1 MTPLFELTRLVVRP
15 AQVSASR
22 LEAALAKSPPGGQ
35 LAGAWSTEIGTLNQ
49 IVLLHTVDDAAA
61 SRAARARRSE
71 SGDLFGHSDVAV
83 SMTVETFAGFSFM
96 PPLTSGRFGPV
107 YELREY
113 LTQPDGIAGTMDVW
127 KTALPPRL
135 ELSRLLLAAYA
146 LEGAQPRFIHLWPY
160 QDLNDRAR
168 VRGDAIA
175 RGIWPPKGGAA
186 RLAFMQNSI
195 LLPLPFSP
203 LQ

>member
-1 MTPLFELTRLVVRP
+1 MTQLFELTRLVVRP
-15 AQVSASR
+15 AQINAGN
-22 LEAALAKSPPGGQ
+22 LEAALAKSPPGGR
-35 LAGAWSTEIGTLNQ
+35 LAGAWTTEIGTLNQ
-49 IVLLHTVDDAAA
+49 LVLLHVVDDAAQ
-61 SRAARARRSE
+61 SREARARRIE

-83 SMTVETFAGFSFM
+83 SLTVETFAAFSFM
-96 PPLTSGRFGPV
+96 PDLPSGKFGPV

-113 LTQPDGIAGTMDVW
+113 LTQPDGIAGTVEAW
-127 KTALPPRL
+127 KSALPARL
-135 ELSRLLLAAYA
+135 EVSPMILAAHA

-160 QDLNDRAR
+160 KDLNDRAR
-168 VRGDAIA
+168 IRGDSIA

-186 RLAFMQNSI
+186 RLAFMQSSI